1 MTSSTLAPYRRTP
14 VYLALCMGLTLA
26 APIHAQDVANHGNNA
41 VSGPSASDN
50 SDSNDGNNAANT
62 PKVLNGVQVT
72 AASTAVSSVALTQG
86 STIATQPQSIIG
98 STYIQENVP
107 PTGDYTDVAAIAP
120 SVYTVTPNGSGL
132 MEAAVVSIRGFQDGQ
147 YNVTFDGI
155 PWMDSNDFTHHS
167 TSYFTN
173 QETGSVVV
181 DRGPGTASTLGN
193 ATFGGTITVDSISPE
208 DKFNV
213 HPYISFGSW
222 DTAVEGARID
232 TGSFTS
238 SGTNAV
244 INLQNNE
251 SDGYLTYAGQR
262 RQSVFAKVVQPLGEN
277 TTLTFAAMWNK
288 LNQYVPF
295 GATKAQ
301 IAQYGINYA
310 LNNDPTSQAYYRYN
324 EDKINTNMAYIG
336 LHSAFAGWTID
347 NKVYT
352 YGYNHFGFNGEDP
365 NGETPNGT
373 FYSLTDVPG
382 QHMRNTNRSWGDIFR
397 LAKEIGPGEVRTGV
411 WYDHQDDIRWLYEFD
426 DTLNLL
432 NPVVNPGAATLQLA
446 SADRRMTDTLVTI
459 QPFVEYQW
467 NITDNAYLVGGVKY
481 NNFKR
486 NIDAP
491 VNQKTGTPLT
501 YSKDWNATLP
511 SLAFHYAFTSNWTAY
526 AQWAK
531 GYLAPN
537 LNLFYVPNPVA
548 SDSAVAPEKTTNIQL
563 GTTWSSDRLTL
574 SGDIYKINFN
584 NFVQKHNVAGISEF
598 YNGGGVHY
606 KGIELEGAYVLGGGF
621 SVYANGSLN
630 RAIQTTDNQWNA
642 NTPHKTA
649 ALGFTYSKG
658 PIYASLVDKF
668 IGRTYYTAN
677 AENDTRIGGYAV
689 TNFAASYTFDPRI
702 TSVKDFKIGFQIN
715 NLFNNTTINSLAG
728 TTGADST
735 PLYFTI
741 PARNFNF
748 TVSADLF

>member
-1 MTSSTLAPYRRTP
+1 MPQPMP
-14 VYLALCMGLTLA
+14 VFRSCGPALLALAIAAVLTTPA
-26 APIHAQDVANHGNNA
+26 RADDTNPTQPVSTATTASPQDAKDLGA
-41 VSGPSASDN
+41 
-50 SDSNDGNNAANT
+50 
-62 PKVLNGVQVT
+62 VQVT
-72 AASTAVSSVALTQG
+72 AATTASSIAPTQG
-86 STIATQPQSIIG
+86 SMLATEPQSTIG
-98 STYIQENVP
+98 SLYLQENIA
-107 PTGDYTDVAAIAP
+107 PTGDYTDAAAISP

-132 MEAAVVSIRGFQDGQ
+132 MESAVVSIRGFQDGQ

-173 QETGSVVV
+173 QETGSVTV

-193 ATFGGTITVDSISPE
+193 ATFGGTITVDSISPQ
-208 DKFNV
+208 KQFGIS
-213 HPYISFGSW
+213 PYFSLGSW
-222 DTAVEGARID
+222 ATAVEGAIIN
-232 TGSFTS
+232 TGSFTD
-238 SGTNAV
+238 SGTSAV
-244 INLQNNE
+244 VNLQNSD
-251 SDGYLTYAGQR
+251 SDGYLTYSGQR

-277 TTLTFAAMWNK
+277 TTLTFAAMANK

-301 IAQYGINYA
+301 IAEYGVNYG

-324 EDKINTNMAYIG
+324 QDKINTNLGYIG
-336 LHSAFAGWTID
+336 LHSAFDGWTID
-347 NKVYT
+347 NKAYT

-373 FYSLTDVPG
+373 YCDSNGNCLYPNNVPG

-397 LAKEIGPGEVRTGV
+397 LAKALGPGELRTGL

-426 DTLNLL
+426 DTTNQL
-432 NPVVNPGAATLQLA
+432 NPVVNPGASTLQLA
-446 SADRRMTDTLVTI
+446 AADRRMNDTLVTI
-459 QPFVEYQW
+459 QPYLEYQW
-467 NITDNAYLVGGVKY
+467 NLTDNAYFIGGVKY
-481 NNFKR
+481 NDFKR
-486 NIDAP
+486 DINAP
-491 VNQKTGTPLT
+491 VNQKTGTPLS
-501 YSKDWNATLP
+501 YSKSWNATLP
-511 SLAFHYAFTSNWTAY
+511 SASFHYAFSSNWTAY

-537 LNLFYVPNPVA
+537 LNLFYVPNPAV

-563 GTTWSSDRLTL
+563 GTTWTDDRLTL

-606 KGIELEGAYVLGGGF
+606 TGLELEGTYMLGAGF
-621 SVYANGSLN
+621 SIYANGSLN
-630 RAIQTTDNQWNA
+630 RAIQTTDNAWNA

-649 ALGFTYSKG
+649 ALGLIYSNG
-658 PIYASLVDKF
+658 PAYVSLVDKF
-668 IGRTYYTAN
+668 VGKTYYTAN
-677 AENDTRIGGYAV
+677 AEDDTPIGGYAI
-689 TNFAASYTFDPRI
+689 TNFTASYRFDPHI
-702 TSVKDFKIGFQIN
+702 ADVKDLKIGVQLNNIFDNTHIN
-715 NLFNNTTINSLAG
+715 ALAG

-748 TVSADLF
+748 TITADLF

>member
-1 MTSSTLAPYRRTP
+1 MTSSTLALYRRSSI
-14 VYLALCMGLTLA
+14 YLALGVALSIP
-26 APIHAQDVANHGNNA
+26 APIHAQDTATA
-41 VSGPSASDN
+41 ASGPSAVDN
-50 SDSNDGNNAANT
+50 ADASASSQNAKTLA
-62 PKVLNGVQVT
+62 GMQVT
-72 AASTAVSSVALTQG
+72 ANTAVSSIAPTQG
-86 STIATQPQSIIG
+86 STVATQPQSIIG

-107 PTGDYTDVAAIAP
+107 PTGDYTDVASIAP
-120 SVYTVTPNGSGL
+120 SVYTVTPNGAGL

-173 QETGSVVV
+173 QETSSVVV

-193 ATFGGTITVDSISPE
+193 ATFGGTIGVESINPKNE
-208 DKFNV
+208 FNIN
-213 HPYISFGSW
+213 PYISFGSW

-232 TGSFTS
+232 TGRFTS
-238 SGTNAV
+238 SGTSAV
-244 INLQNNE
+244 INLQNGD

-301 IAQYGINYA
+301 IAQYGVNYG

-324 EDKINTNMAYIG
+324 KDEINTNMAYVG
-336 LHSAFAGWTID
+336 LHSEFSGWTID
-347 NKVYT
+347 NKTYT

-373 FYSLTDVPG
+373 AYGPDNVPG

-397 LAKEIGPGEVRTGV
+397 LSKEIGPGELRTGV

-426 DTLNLL
+426 DTLNVF
-432 NPVVNPGAATLQLA
+432 NPIVNASAPTLQEA
-446 SADRRMTDTLVTI
+446 SADRRMNDSLVTI

-467 NITDNAYLVGGVKY
+467 NITDNAYFVGGAKY
-481 NNFKR
+481 NYFKR
-486 NIDAP
+486 NLDAS
-491 VNQKTGTPLT
+491 VNQKTGTPLN
-501 YSKDWNATLP
+501 YSKDWNVTLP
-511 SLAFHYAFTSNWTAY
+511 SAAFHYAFTSNWTAY

-531 GYLAPN
+531 GFLAPN
-537 LNLFYVPNPVA
+537 LNLLYVPNPA
-548 SDSAVAPEKTTNIQL
+548 FSDSAVAPEKTTNIQL

-574 SGDIYKINFN
+574 SADVYKINFN
-584 NFVQKHNVAGISEF
+584 NFVQSRKVGGLTYF

-606 KGIELEGAYVLGGGF
+606 KGVELEGAYMLGGGF

-649 ALGFTYSKG
+649 ALGFIYSSG
-658 PIYASLVDKF
+658 PVYVSLVDKF
-668 IGRTYYTAN
+668 VGKTYYTAN
-677 AENDTRIGGYAV
+677 AENDTPIGGYAV
-689 TNFAASYTFDPRI
+689 TNFTASYTFNPHISD
-702 TSVKDFKIGFQIN
+702 VKDFRIGVQLN
-715 NLFNNTTINSLAG
+715 NLFNNITINALAG
-728 TTGADST
+728 TTGADGT